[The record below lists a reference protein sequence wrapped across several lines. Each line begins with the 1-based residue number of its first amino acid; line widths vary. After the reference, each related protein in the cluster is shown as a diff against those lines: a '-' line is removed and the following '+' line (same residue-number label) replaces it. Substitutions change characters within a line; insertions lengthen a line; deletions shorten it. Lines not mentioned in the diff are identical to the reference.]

1 MSLAAD
7 QARLLTLQSRMNDL
21 ELRCM
26 QLSNNQIVNSI
37 KSANLSIAYNQ
48 KLQEAN
54 QIAAEEVITNSN
66 TLTGSSSIT
75 SNTLKYNKNGTYVD
89 FNYSMLK
96 ELGFDITPAG
106 YEVTEAADE
115 NGVKYDYGTNDII
128 EKAKSDA
135 QALIEGILN
144 GSIEIYKGGYPAT
157 LDEVGLKNVQVVEGT
172 ENWSET
178 SFTKTLDYSARD
190 AKRTEAENWYK
201 GETAKLERDDKVN
214 DIQLKS
220 ANTEYQAAST
230 EYESVKNLISNN
242 TKRGFSIWS

>member
-1 MSLAAD
+1 MGLAAN
-7 QARLLTLQSRMNDL
+7 QARLNTLLSRMNDL

-37 KSANLSIAYNQ
+37 KSSNLSITYNK

-89 FNYSMLK
+89 FNYNMLK
-96 ELGFDITPAG
+96 ELGFDIAPVG
-106 YEVTEAADE
+106 SEVTEAADE
-115 NGVKYDYGTNDII
+115 NGVKYNYESNDAI

-144 GSIEIYKGGYPAT
+144 GTIEIYKGGYPAT

-178 SFTKTLDYSARD
+178 SFTKSLDYSARD
-190 AKRTEAENWYK
+190 AARTEAENWYK
-201 GETAKLERDDKVN
+201 QETSKLERDDKVN
-214 DIQLKS
+214 DLKLKS

-230 EYESVKNLISNN
+230 EYESVKSLISNN
-242 TKRGFSIWS
+242 TERGFSIWS